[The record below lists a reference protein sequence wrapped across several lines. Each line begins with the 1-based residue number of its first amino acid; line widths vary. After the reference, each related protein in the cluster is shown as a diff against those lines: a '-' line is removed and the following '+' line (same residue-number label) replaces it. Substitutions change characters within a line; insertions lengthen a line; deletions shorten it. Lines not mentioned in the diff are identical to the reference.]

1 MNKLTPDL
9 YAEAFGIL
17 TRKLLK
23 DDCLAM
29 RNSILAK
36 RPEKELI
43 TELFQPLLE
52 MMEASESLTPNLS
65 NPLYTQLTP
74 PDEGNVPTFFIRD
87 LLMISAGILK
97 MITAQN
103 GPLPSF
109 ILKKRLPIRYPV
121 S

>member
-43 TELFQPLLE
+43 TVAFQPCW
-52 MMEASESLTPNLS
+52 
-65 NPLYTQLTP
+65 
-74 PDEGNVPTFFIRD
+74 
-87 LLMISAGILK
+87 K
-97 MITAQN
+97 
-103 GPLPSF
+103 
-109 ILKKRLPIRYPV
+109 
-121 S
+121 

>member
-52 MMEASESLTPNLS
+52 ICL
-65 NPLYTQLTP
+65 LYTSP
-74 PDEGNVPTFFIRD
+74 SPRD
-87 LLMISAGILK
+87 RG
-97 MITAQN
+97 
-103 GPLPSF
+103 
-109 ILKKRLPIRYPV
+109 
-121 S
+121 